1 MNDAQAQ
8 PLRPGA
14 VTRLVAQK
22 KDPTRVSV
30 YLDGAFA
37 LGLHRDVVIGE
48 GLGKG
53 QLLDVEAQQRLI
65 RLDLGYRAY
74 ARALRYLG
82 HRARTVD
89 EVRRKLAGA
98 GFPEAVVDGVVER
111 LEGDRVLDDE
121 AFADAYVRARVRNR
135 GYGPR
140 RLRAELRRK
149 GVPAPVVEAVME
161 TFEAETNTLALARMQ
176 AEKRWGRLASEPDLR
191 KRRKKLND
199 YLLRRGFDYDTVRR
213 VVEEVEKDDV

>member
-1 MNDAQAQ
+1 M
-8 PLRPGA
+8 
-14 VTRLVAQK
+14 AQK
-22 KDPTRVSV
+22 KDSSRVSV

-37 LGLHRDVVIGE
+37 FGLHRDVVIGE

-53 QLLDVEAQQRLI
+53 QTLDVEAQERLI
-65 RLDLGYRAY
+65 RLDQGYRAY

-82 HRARTVD
+82 HRARTVE

-98 GFPEAVVDGVVER
+98 GYPDAVVEDVVER
-111 LEGDRVLDDE
+111 LRRDRYLDDE
-121 AFADAYVRARVRNR
+121 AFAEAYVRARVRNR

-149 GVPAPVVEAVME
+149 GVPGPLVESVME
-161 TFEAETNTLALARMQ
+161 TFEAETNTLAIARSQAERRWAQLAR
-176 AEKRWGRLASEPDLR
+176 EPDPR

-199 YLLRRGFDYDTVRR
+199 YLLRRGFDYDTVRQ
-213 VVEEVEKDDV
+213 VVEEMEADDA